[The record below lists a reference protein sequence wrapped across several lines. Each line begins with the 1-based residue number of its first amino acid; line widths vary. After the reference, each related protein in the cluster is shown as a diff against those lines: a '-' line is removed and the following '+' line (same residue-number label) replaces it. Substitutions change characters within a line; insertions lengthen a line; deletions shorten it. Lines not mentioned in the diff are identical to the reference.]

1 MDFASIAAEWA
12 NDSEATRAT
21 GVIFFS
27 KIQQVG
33 QKYPDRKT
41 LAS

>member
-12 NDSEATRAT
+12 SDSEAMRAR
-21 GVIFFS
+21 GVHFFS